1 MHFGWVKG
9 HSGIEGNAMLDR
21 LAKAAAV
28 EDGPV
33 VYDKISREAIMTRV
47 RENGLQLWQQKW
59 TNTGKGA
66 VTKAF
71 YPAVRHRL
79 RQKIPVAPEF
89 TSMVTGHGKLRSYLY
104 RFRLTDNPTC
114 PCEEAED
121 QTTDHLIFRCK
132 KLHNQRTE
140 FIKEIKNNGGDW
152 PITHE
157 MIVKDHLKAF
167 IKFVKSTEFTN
178 L

>member
-1 MHFGWVKG
+1 MPCFTGTVTSHNV
-9 HSGIEGNAMLDR
+9 II
-21 LAKAAAV
+21 AV

-47 RENGLQLWQQKW
+47 RDNGLHLWQQKW

-71 YPAVRHRL
+71 FPAVRHKL
-79 RQKIPVAPEF
+79 RQKIPVNPQF

-121 QTTDHLIFRCK
+121 QTTNRLIFRCK
-132 KLHNQRTE
+132 ELHNKRTE
-140 FIKEIKNNGGDW
+140 FIKE
-152 PITHE
+152 
-157 MIVKDHLKAF
+157 LKY
-167 IKFVKSTEFTN
+167 N
-178 L
+178 